1 MNPNRSRREAAELM
15 LQVSTTR
22 MLEYAERYRQVM
34 VLADRYGV
42 DVVRIAEITEL
53 NVNEVRR
60 ILSEVSDF

>member
-1 MNPNRSRREAAELM
+1 MNPNRSRTEAAELM

-42 DVVRIAEITEL
+42 DVGRIAEITEL
-53 NVNEVRR
+53 DVNDVRR

>member
-1 MNPNRSRREAAELM
+1 MNPNRSRKEAAELM

-42 DVVRIAEITEL
+42 DVVRIAEITEID
-53 NVNEVRR
+53 VNEVRH